1 MKVHRILQGSPS
13 WLHLRKNYYT
23 ASAAAEI
30 MGCGYSSRSQAISIA
45 LGLKEK
51 KPISSGLQLL
61 FDQGHLMERGAR
73 TQYNANQ
80 QNPKNHVHPLVG
92 STVVN
97 DLNLLASFD
106 GITASHDLVWEHKFS
121 YKVFDEIPAIYYYQ
135 LEHQLLVAD
144 CTAAILTVT
153 SRENGEM
160 IDYHYESIPERR
172 AELIAGW
179 QTWKI
184 DVNFQKYIEEKK
196 TVKKTI

>member
-1 MKVHRILQGSPS
+1 MKVHQVLQSTPE
-13 WLHLRKNYYT
+13 WLNLRERYFT
-23 ASAAAEI
+23 ASNAPA
-30 MGCGYSSRSQAISIA
+30 MMNCGYETRKVAIDIA
-45 LGLKEK
+45 LGRKEK